1 MVKNEYGIEL
11 EENMD
16 IETIEYVV
24 HKQVKKKL
32 FMPVYVNVFIFYVF
46 AIISTPK
53 SIFLLMIFGVMVI
66 INAITT
72 MANEEKISNEIIEEI
87 KKYLKY
93 KSIR

>member
-93 KSIR
+93 KSIK

>member
-1 MVKNEYGIEL
+1 MIKNEYGIEL

-16 IETIEYVV
+16 IETIEYLVR
-24 HKQVKKKL
+24 KQVKKKL
-32 FMPVYVNVFIFYVF
+32 FIPVYVNVFIFYVF
-46 AIISTPK
+46 SIISTPK
-53 SIFLLMIFGVMVI
+53 AVFLLLIFGVMVI

-72 MANEEKISNEIIEEI
+72 MANEEKVSNEIIEEI